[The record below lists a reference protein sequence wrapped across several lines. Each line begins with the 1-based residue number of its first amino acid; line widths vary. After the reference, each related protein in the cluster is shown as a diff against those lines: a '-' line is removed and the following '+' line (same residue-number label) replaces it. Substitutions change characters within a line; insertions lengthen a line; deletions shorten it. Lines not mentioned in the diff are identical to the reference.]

1 MFFKK
6 RQFKKFTLLFFI
18 QLITLSVLHAESS
31 LSVKLS
37 PNNQNPSSGS
47 ILVTL
52 TNSSNEPLRV
62 LKWNTPLEKVLSANI
77 FKLKNGSKNIEYQGR
92 LVKRGQ
98 PKEEDYTLFD
108 IGESRTVTISLPQ
121 YYKMLKKGDYTIE
134 YRGKFNSLNKNLK
147 SKILQK
153 SNNSTTQLTIPFI
166 PKKIEIRK
174 EEKLTPQFQ
183 GCSQSRIDIL
193 NEAHDEALGM
203 VKIASTA
210 MNNASKNTTGKR
222 YVTWFGKST
231 TTRQTD
237 VTTHFS
243 NIYNSLE
250 NKKISYD
257 CGTCNDDYS
266 YAYVYPTEHYKIY
279 LCGSFWSANVTGT
292 DSRAGTL
299 IHELSHFEIVAGT
312 DDHVYGQSEARELAK
327 TSPDQAIDNA
337 DNYEFFAE
345 NTPYIEME
353 NDSHTSRFDN
363 AQKISNF
370 PLSDS
375 INSNGIT
382 NIYKLVLSESAEY
395 AFYTYGDLDTYGIL
409 YDEQHNILRR
419 RDDISDSNLNFAIYY
434 NFIPNKTYYL
444 EIGAENSDRGKY
456 TLKSYSLSRKKSDFN
471 ADTISDIIWR
481 KGSGNY
487 LWYMKADG
495 KHTYKN
501 IGYKSKEYTISG
513 IADFNYDGIADI
525 LWRRGAGNSIWY
537 MKSNGK
543 HTYKNIGS
551 KPSDYKVGAV
561 ADFNDDG
568 INDILWRRGSGNYFW
583 YMKSDGTHIYK
594 NIGSK
599 SSQYKISAVAD
610 FNDDGM
616 NDILWRKGSGNYI
629 WYIRADGTHSYKNI
643 GSKSTQYNING
654 VADFN
659 GDGIADIFWR
669 KGSTNYLW
677 YMKANG
683 KHTYKKISSKPSE
696 YKISKV
702 ADFNGDGIADI
713 LWRKGSGNYLWYM
726 KPDGKHTYKNIGS
739 KSTVYMIQN

>member
-1 MFFKK
+1 MIFKK

-52 TNSSNEPLRV
+52 TNKSNEPLRV

-92 LVKRGQ
+92 LVKRSQ

-134 YRGKFNSLNKNLK
+134 YRGKFNSLNQNLE
-147 SKILQK
+147 SRILQK

-250 NKKISYD
+250 NKTISYD
-257 CGTCNDDYS
+257 CATCSEDYS
-266 YAYVYPTEHYKIY
+266 YAYVYPTKHYTIY

-312 DDHVYGQSEARELAK
+312 DDHVYGQTEAKNLAK
-327 TSPDQAIDNA
+327 IAPDQAVNNA

-345 NTPYIEME
+345 NTPYIDME
-353 NDSHTSRFDN
+353 SSQTNRFDN
-363 AQKISNF
+363 ARIISSF

-375 INSNGIT
+375 ISNSGET
-382 NIYKLVLSESAEY
+382 NLYKLIPNKSAEY
-395 AFYTYGDLDTYGIL
+395 ALYTSGTLNTYGIL
-409 YDEQHNILRR
+409 YDEKYKIIRT
-419 RDDISDSNLNFAIYY
+419 RDDMSSYNFNFAIYY

-444 EIGAENSDRGKY
+444 EIGADKTNTGKY
-456 TLKSYSLSRKKSDFN
+456 TLRSYSLSRKKNDFN

-487 LWYMKADG
+487 LWYMKANG

-501 IGYKSKEYTISG
+501 IGAKAKEYTISG

-525 LWRRGAGNSIWY
+525 LWRKGSGNYLWY

-543 HTYKNIGS
+543 HTYKNIGYKS
-551 KPSDYKVGAV
+551 TKYKVGAI

-568 INDILWRRGSGNYFW
+568 INDILWRRGSGNYLW

-599 SSQYKISAVAD
+599 STKYKISAVAD

-616 NDILWRKGSGNYI
+616 SDILWRKDSGNYI
-629 WYIRADGTHSYKNI
+629 WYMRADGTHSYKDI
-643 GSKSTQYNING
+643 GLQPTQYHISG

-659 GDGIADIFWR
+659 GDGIADILWR
-669 KGSTNYLW
+669 KESGNYLW

-683 KHTYKKISSKPSE
+683 QHTYKKISSKKSE
-696 YKISKV
+696 YKVSKV

-713 LWRKGSGNYLWYM
+713 LWRKGSENHLWYM
-726 KPDGKHTYKNIGS
+726 KPDGKHTYKNIGT
-739 KSTVYMIQN
+739 KSTAYMIQN

>member
-1 MFFKK
+1 MIFKK

-444 EIGAENSDRGKY
+444 EIGAENSNRGKY